1 MSPGLQ
7 RAREP
12 YRVRNALTGLVL
24 GAFAVGIWAYSISA
38 VKQDVFDDVDA
49 EVMEQQQRQQFQQQ
63 QQRLEVLSVNEEKK
77 VMEAAVN
84 AAAVSSKFS
93 SSDAVLMLP
102 VPQAVAPARGVLQ
115 RLDSR
120 FPWLLDPQQKTLIW
134 GAPPVDNI
142 GKLKLR
148 V

>member
-1 MSPGLQ
+1 MSPGLK

-12 YRVRNALTGLVL
+12 YRLKNAVTGLAL

-49 EVMEQQQRQQFQQQ
+49 EVMEQQQQQQLQQQ
-63 QQRLEVLSVNEEKK
+63 QQRLAMLSMKEEKEAVAVPSK
-77 VMEAAVN
+77 SSAFASSNAAVTP
-84 AAAVSSKFS
+84 S
-93 SSDAVLMLP
+93 
-102 VPQAVAPARGVLQ
+102 VPIAPARGLLQ

-120 FPWLLDPQQKTLIW
+120 YPWLLDPQRKTLIW

-142 GKLKLR
+142 GKMMMR